1 MARQKGTIKLQGQ
14 MGGVSFYKSQQD
26 GFLAR
31 EKGGVDAD
39 RIKND
44 PNFERTRENGAEF
57 GRAGAAGKLLRTA
70 LRALLTNIS
79 DSRMTS
85 RLTREMVKVIQAD
98 ATNIRGQRNVIDGE
112 AELLNGFEFNLDGK
126 LGSTF
131 FAPFTPI
138 IDRPSGNL
146 SVDVPDYIPGNMI
159 GAPQGATHFRLIA
172 AGVEVDFEAGSY
184 VVTTS
189 ATPEVVLG
197 PQTEAAVTLTNAVTP
212 ASTKPL
218 FAAFGIE
225 FLQFVNGAYY
235 PLKNGVYNAL
245 ALVAVDGGV

>member
-1 MARQKGTIKLQGQ
+1 MARQKGVIKLQGQ

-70 LRALLTNIS
+70 LRALLVNIA

-98 ATNIRGQRNVIDGE
+98 ATNVRGQRNVIDGE
-112 AELLNGFEFNLDGK
+112 AELLTGFEFNQDGK

-138 IDRPSGNL
+138 IDRTAGNL
-146 SVDVPDYIPGNMI
+146 SVDIPAYIPGNMI
-159 GAPQGATHFRLIA
+159 GAPQGATHCRLIS
-172 AGVEVDFEAGSY
+172 AGVEVDFETGSY
-184 VVTTS
+184 VVKTS
-189 ATPEVVLG
+189 STPEIVVG

-218 FAAFGIE
+218 FVAFGIE
-225 FLQFVNGAYY
+225 FLQSVNGAFY

-245 ALVAVDGGV
+245 ALVAVDGGA